1 MADKKIALE
10 LTVALAD
17 SNKSLE
23 ELNALLKQAKKE
35 IKKTTKG
42 SEDFKKLDTQIKKTE
57 SSMKKA
63 SKSTKSLGAD
73 LSGVDSLTGGLGAKF
88 GRFRGVIGGVIKSFK
103 SLKFAIAATG
113 IGALVLAVVAV
124 GKAFTSSEEGQNK
137 FAKIM
142 GVIGAITGNL
152 VDLLADLGEKIIS
165 VFENPKQAA
174 QDFADLIKDNIITRF
189 EGLTELIPKLG
200 EAINLL
206 FKGEFSEAGKVAA
219 DAVGKVTLGVDSITD
234 SIGNAIDKTKEFV
247 QEQITEG
254 KAAANVANMRAKA
267 DKLERALLIER
278 SKLQSEIA
286 ELRLKARK
294 EDEFS
299 AAERKAAL
307 LEAQELENT
316 LLNQETKALE
326 LRRDAQILENT
337 FSRTDKENLDK
348 EAKARAAVNNQ
359 IAKRANVARQLQR
372 ELNTV
377 NAQARTE
384 QAAIDTAD
392 KLAAKEKEDA
402 LEAIRIAGVVSKEE
416 KRAEEIQKE
425 TQKYVDLLSL
435 AAIHITDKDEL
446 AATELEL
453 KEAQNERLKELQ
465 DKFLKEDKDAKD
477 KAAKE
482 DEDRTKKQTDID
494 QEAQDA
500 KYQSA
505 RDITTLI
512 SGLADVLAQGNEEQ
526 QRKAFKLNKAASIGA
541 AVINTAQ
548 GVSKAFAQ
556 GGVGGFVTG
565 ATVAAAGLVQINKI
579 SKTQFKGGGSVD
591 TPSPSP
597 TLGGGEAGTQP
608 NVPNLNTSLNKT
620 PTTKVIVTETDIRKA
635 TRSIDGIYNKAVVV
649 E

>member
-1 MADKKIALE
+1 MADNKIALE

-23 ELNALLKQAKKE
+23 ELNALLKQAKNE
-35 IKKTTKG
+35 MKKASDG
-42 SEDFKKLDTQIKKTE
+42 SQDFKKLDTQIKKTE
-57 SSMKKA
+57 ASMKKA
-63 SKSTKSLGAD
+63 SSSTKSLGAD

-88 GRFRGVIGGVIKSFK
+88 GKFRGTIGSVIKSFK

-113 IGALVLAVVAV
+113 IGALALAIAAV
-124 GKAFTSSEEGQNK
+124 GKAFTASEEGQNK

-142 GVIGAITGNL
+142 SVIGALTGNL
-152 VDLLADLGEKIIS
+152 LDLLADLGDKIIS

-174 QDFADLIKDNIITRF
+174 IDLGDAIKENLTNRV
-189 EGLTELIPKLG
+189 EGMLELLPALGKAIKL
-200 EAINLL
+200 AMNL
-206 FKGEFSEAGKVAA
+206 EFSEAGKVAA

-254 KAAANVANMRAKA
+254 KAAAKVADMRAKA
-267 DKLERALLIER
+267 EKLERALLVEKSISQ
-278 SKLQSEIA
+278 SKVAQ
-286 ELRLKARK
+286 LRLKARQ
-294 EDEFS
+294 EEQFS
-299 AAERKAAL
+299 AAERKEAL
-307 LEAQELENT
+307 LEAQDLENG
-316 LLNQETKALE
+316 LLDKETKALE
-326 LRRDAQILENT
+326 LRKNAQILENT

-377 NAQARTE
+377 DAQVQTE
-384 QAAIDTAD
+384 KAAIDAAE

-453 KEAQNERLKELQ
+453 KAAQNERLKELQ
-465 DKFLKEDKDAKD
+465 AKFLKEDKDAKD

-482 DEDRTKKQTDID
+482 DEDRTQKQKDIE
-494 QEAQDA
+494 EAALDA
-500 KYQSA
+500 KFQSA
-505 RDITTLI
+505 RDVTTLI

-565 ATVAAAGLVQINKI
+565 ATVAAAGIVQINKI

-591 TPSPSP
+591 TPAPSP
-597 TLGGGEAGTQP
+597 TLGGGDAGTQP
-608 NVPNLNTSLNKT
+608 NVPSLNTSLNKT

-635 TRSIDGIYNKAVVV
+635 TRDIDGIYNKAVVV

>member
-23 ELNALLKQAKKE
+23 ELNALLKEAKKE
-35 IKKTTKG
+35 IKKTSKG

-63 SKSTKSLGAD
+63 SKSTKSLGTD

-88 GRFRGVIGGVIKSFK
+88 GKFRGTIGSVIKSFK

-124 GKAFTSSEEGQNK
+124 GKAFTTSEEGQNK

-174 QDFADLIKDNIITRF
+174 IDFADLIKDNITTRF

-234 SIGNAIDKTKEFV
+234 SVGNAIDKTKEFV
-247 QEQITEG
+247 KEQIKEG
-254 KAAANVANMRAKA
+254 KAAASVADMRAKA

-278 SKLQSEIA
+278 SKKESEIA

-294 EDEFS
+294 EQEFS
-299 AAERKAAL
+299 AAERKEAL
-307 LEAQELENT
+307 LEAQVLEDA
-316 LLNQETKALE
+316 LLDQETKALE

-377 NAQARTE
+377 DGQARTE
-384 QAAIDTAD
+384 QAAKDTAD

-402 LEAIRIAGVVSKEE
+402 LEAIRIAGVVSQDE
-416 KRAEEIQKE
+416 KRAEELRKE
-425 TQKYVDLLSL
+425 NQKYTNLLSL
-435 AAIHITDKDEL
+435 AAIHIKDKDEL

-453 KEAQNERLKELQ
+453 KAAQNERLKELQ
-465 DKFLKEDKDAKD
+465 AKFLKEDKDAKD

-482 DEDRTKKQTDID
+482 DEERTKKQKDID

-500 KYQSA
+500 KFQSA
-505 RDITTLI
+505 RDVTTLI
-512 SGLADVLAQGNEEQ
+512 SGLADILAQGDEKQ
-526 QRKAFKLNKAASIGA
+526 QEKAFKLNKAASIGT

-556 GGVGGFVTG
+556 GGVGGFITG
-565 ATVAAAGLVQINKI
+565 ATVAAAGIVQINKI

-591 TPSPSP
+591 TPTPP
-597 TLGGGEAGTQP
+597 PALGGGDVGTQP
-608 NVPNLNTSLNKT
+608 NIPNFNAALNKT

-635 TRSIDGIYNKAVVV
+635 TRDIDGIYNKAVVV

>member
-10 LTVALAD
+10 LSIGLAD

-23 ELNALLKQAKKE
+23 ELNALLKEAKKE
-35 IKKTTKG
+35 IKKTSKG

-63 SKSTKSLGAD
+63 SKSTKNLGTD

-88 GRFRGVIGGVIKSFK
+88 GKFRGTIGSVIKSFK

-142 GVIGAITGNL
+142 GIIGAITGNL
-152 VDLLADLGEKIIS
+152 IDLLADLGEKIIS

-174 QDFADLIKDNIITRF
+174 QDFADLIQDNITTRF

-247 QEQITEG
+247 EEQITEG
-254 KAAANVANMRAKA
+254 KAAASVADMRAKA
-267 DKLERALLIER
+267 DKLDRALLIER
-278 SKLQSEIA
+278 SKKESEIA

-294 EDEFS
+294 EQEFS
-299 AAERKAAL
+299 AAERKEAL
-307 LEAQELENT
+307 LEAQVLEDA
-316 LLNQETKALE
+316 LLDKETAALV
-326 LRRDAQILENT
+326 LRKNAQILENT

-377 NAQARTE
+377 DAQARTE

-453 KEAQNERLKELQ
+453 KESQNERLKELQ
-465 DKFLKEDKDAKD
+465 AKFLKEDKDAKD

-512 SGLADVLAQGNEEQ
+512 SGLADLLAQGDEKQ
-526 QRKAFKLNKAASIGA
+526 QKKAFKLNKAASIGS

-556 GGVGGFVTG
+556 GGVGGFITG

-579 SKTQFKGGGSVD
+579 SKTQFKGGGSVE
-591 TPSPSP
+591 TPPP
-597 TLGGGEAGTQP
+597 PALGGGDVGTQP
-608 NVPNLNTSLNKT
+608 NIPDFNAALNKT

-635 TRSIDGIYNKAVVV
+635 TRDIDGIYNKAVVV

>member
-1 MADKKIALE
+1 MADTKIALE

-23 ELNALLKQAKKE
+23 ELNALLKQAKRE
-35 IKKTTKG
+35 MKKASDG
-42 SEDFKKLDTQIKKTE
+42 SQDFKKLDTQIKKTE
-57 SSMKKA
+57 ASMKKA
-63 SKSTKSLGAD
+63 SNSTKSLGAD

-88 GRFRGVIGGVIKSFK
+88 GKFRGVIGGVIKSFK

-142 GVIGAITGNL
+142 GVIGALTGNL
-152 VDLLADLGEKIIS
+152 LDLLADLGEKIIS

-174 QDFADLIKDNIITRF
+174 IDLGNAIKEN
-189 EGLTELIPKLG
+189 LTNRIDGMLELFPALGKAIKL
-200 EAINLL
+200 AMNL
-206 FKGEFSEAGKVAA
+206 EFSEAAKVAA
-219 DAVGKVTLGVDSITD
+219 DAAGKVTLGVENITEK
-234 SIGNAIDKTKEFV
+234 IGEAIDKTKEFA

-254 KAAANVANMRAKA
+254 KAAANVADMRAKA
-267 DKLERALLIER
+267 EKLERDLLVEKSIAQ
-278 SKLQSEIA
+278 SKVAQ
-286 ELRLKARK
+286 LRLKARQ
-294 EDEFS
+294 EDKFS
-299 AAERKAAL
+299 ASERKEAL
-307 LEAQELENT
+307 LEAQDLENG
-316 LLNQETKALE
+316 LLDKETKALE
-326 LRRDAQILENT
+326 LRKNAQILENT

-377 NAQARTE
+377 DAQVRTE

-425 TQKYVDLLSL
+425 TKKYVDLLSL

-453 KEAQNERLKELQ
+453 KAAQNERLKELQ
-465 DKFLKEDKDAKD
+465 AKFLKEDKDAKD

-482 DEDRTKKQTDID
+482 DEDRTQKQKDID

-565 ATVAAAGLVQINKI
+565 ATVAAAGIVQINKI

-591 TPSPSP
+591 TPAPSP
-597 TLGGGEAGTQP
+597 TLGGGDAGTQP
-608 NVPNLNTSLNKT
+608 NVPSLNTSLNKT

>member
-1 MADKKIALE
+1 MADNKIALE

-23 ELNALLKQAKKE
+23 ELNALLKQAKNE
-35 IKKTTKG
+35 MKKASDG
-42 SEDFKKLDTQIKKTE
+42 SQDFKKLDTQIKKTE
-57 SSMKKA
+57 ASMKKA
-63 SKSTKSLGAD
+63 SSSTKSLGAD

-88 GRFRGVIGGVIKSFK
+88 GKFRGTIGSVIKSFK

-113 IGALVLAVVAV
+113 IGALALAIAAV
-124 GKAFTSSEEGQNK
+124 GKAFTASEEGQNK

-142 GVIGAITGNL
+142 SVIGALTGNL
-152 VDLLADLGEKIIS
+152 LDLLADLGDKIIS

-174 QDFADLIKDNIITRF
+174 IDLGDAIKENLTNRV
-189 EGLTELIPKLG
+189 EGMLELLPALGKAIKL
-200 EAINLL
+200 AMNL
-206 FKGEFSEAGKVAA
+206 EFSEAGKVAA

-254 KAAANVANMRAKA
+254 KAAAKVADMRAKA
-267 DKLERALLIER
+267 EKLERALLVEKSISQ
-278 SKLQSEIA
+278 SKVAQ
-286 ELRLKARK
+286 LRLKARQ
-294 EDEFS
+294 EEQFS
-299 AAERKAAL
+299 AAERKEAL
-307 LEAQELENT
+307 LEAQDLENG
-316 LLNQETKALE
+316 LLDKETKALE
-326 LRRDAQILENT
+326 LRKNAQILENT

-377 NAQARTE
+377 DAQVQTE
-384 QAAIDTAD
+384 KAAIDAAE

-453 KEAQNERLKELQ
+453 KAAQNERLKELQ
-465 DKFLKEDKDAKD
+465 AKFLKEDKDAKD

-482 DEDRTKKQTDID
+482 DEDRTQKQKDIE
-494 QEAQDA
+494 EAALDA
-500 KYQSA
+500 KFQSA
-505 RDITTLI
+505 RDVTTLI

-565 ATVAAAGLVQINKI
+565 ATVAAAGIVQINKI

-591 TPSPSP
+591 TPAPSP
-597 TLGGGEAGTQP
+597 TLGGGDAGTQP
-608 NVPNLNTSLNKT
+608 NVPSLNTSLNKT